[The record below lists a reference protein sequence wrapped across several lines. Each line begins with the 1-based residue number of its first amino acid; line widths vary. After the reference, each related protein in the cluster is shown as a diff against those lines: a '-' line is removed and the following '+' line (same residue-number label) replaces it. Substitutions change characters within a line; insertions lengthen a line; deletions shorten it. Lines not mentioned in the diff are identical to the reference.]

1 MITDTVD
8 NKDSGGDHATLNDC
22 DNDDN
27 LRFLTS
33 LVMSAATHSTG
44 LAEAIPLNASLNVTS
59 CKAYLRQ
66 KILQKIFT

>member
-1 MITDTVD
+1 MTTIVD
-8 NKDSGGDHATLNDC
+8 EDDYEDDEDNTDC
-22 DNDDN
+22 D
-27 LRFLTS
+27 FKIKTS

-59 CKAYLRQ
+59 CKAYLQQ